1 MFYIVQLWRD
11 VRVKAPIVQKRVQAT
26 SEWHAVVQV
35 MRRHH
40 FICVDRAW
48 VSYSANEP
56 AHVRLAQVIVKGKVR
71 IWKHEPEIWTL
82 EARKRQKVAQYLS
95 SLGI

>member
-1 MFYIVQLWRD
+1 MFYFVRLWRD
-11 VRVKAPIVQKRVQAT
+11 VKVKAPTVQERVQAP

-40 FICVDRAW
+40 LTCVDRAW

-56 AHVRLAQVIVKGKVR
+56 PHVRLAQVVVKGKVR
-71 IWKHEPEIWTL
+71 HWKHGNERGKLNSCDTL
-82 EARKRQKVAQYLS
+82 LGLKAQQL
-95 SLGI
+95 L